1 MALSDTWLRSHLG
14 RSINKQEIKTDRD
27 GLSVRL
33 SPKGKL
39 TFQVRYRFNGAPKRL
54 DIGSYPNVSLKE
66 AREECLRLKG
76 ELDKGHDPK
85 IIRS

>member
-14 RSINKQEIKTDRD
+14 RSIDKQEIKTDRD

-39 TFQVRYRFNGAPKRL
+39 TFQVRYRFNGTPKRL
-54 DIGSYPNVSLKE
+54 DISSYPNVSLKE

-76 ELDKGHDPK
+76 ELDRGVTPK
-85 IIRS
+85 LLRS